1 MATVLFPAGVLGLAV
16 TMLVA
21 HARSWQRARARR
33 MNAAD
38 LVFRHGQFRRR
49 MQASSLLALVAP
61 TMLVGA
67 RVSPDRSPK
76 LFVALWI
83 VVMLATC
90 WIAWLAVL
98 DAVASS
104 RHFHR
109 LNRERTDDRARLKR
123 ELDRLLAEARAAR
136 AAAGTAPNENGKNLG
151 FTVDGPPQAG
161 NGQ

>member
-1 MATVLFPAGVLGLAV
+1 MATILFPAGVLGLAV

-21 HARSWQRARARR
+21 HARSWQRARERR
-33 MNAAD
+33 LNAAD

-67 RVSPDRSPK
+67 RLSPDRSPRV
-76 LFVALWI
+76 FVVLWLM
-83 VVMLATC
+83 VLLATC
-90 WIAWLAVL
+90 WIAWLAIV

-109 LNRERTDDRARLKR
+109 IIRERSADRVRLKG
-123 ELDRLLAEARAAR
+123 ELDRLMTEARAAR
-136 AAAGTAPNENGKNLG
+136 TTADAAPSENGPNLG
-151 FTVDGPPQAG
+151 LVAENQPPSGDGQ
-161 NGQ
+161 